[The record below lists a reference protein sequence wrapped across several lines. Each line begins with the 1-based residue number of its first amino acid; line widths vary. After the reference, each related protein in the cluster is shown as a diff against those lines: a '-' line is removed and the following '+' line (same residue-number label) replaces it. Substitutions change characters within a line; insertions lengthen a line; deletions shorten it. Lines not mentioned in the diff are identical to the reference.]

1 MPAKS
6 KVSSKAKEAESKST
20 LASAV
25 FLVVGSY
32 SSSLWTLIVAHYLW
46 FRAFFL
52 PHADL
57 GSPNAGKQTP
67 SSSAAATAQEP
78 PKTVNERSLHR
89 FYQTNPHERKREEA
103 GGLHSLTPAERQAWV
118 NASLVRRVAS
128 KEICLNN
135 KAERE
140 FWKQV
145 NRESPPIRRLDRQKT
160 TQAEKGSG
168 IAAVYDWGKDK
179 NGRDVGEYPLEQFA
193 ARAAKQAQ
201 LTALE
206 ILHRRFLQR
215 REFAS
220 AGVTDAATGKIEEIT
235 KEDIQEETQRRREM
249 SAIRKELYGDKMGP
263 YATDPEWD
271 DVMPIPAEE
280 PEGALATIAYPEDYA
295 EVMSYLRAVMVSE
308 EYSPRCLRLTE
319 HVISMNPAHY
329 TVWLYR
335 FKIVR
340 ALETPLADE
349 IEWLNEVS
357 LEHIKNYQIW
367 HHRQLLL
374 DHYYEGIKATPDE
387 VKRFGRSETEFLTR
401 MLEEDTKNYHVWS
414 YRQYLV
420 RKLGL
425 WNMQELL
432 STQNWIE
439 EDVRNNSAWSHRFF
453 LVFSD
458 PANSTEGSHATEHD
472 PKVPADVVDR
482 EIRYAEEKTLLAPQN
497 QAAWNYLRGV
507 LVKGGRKLE
516 TAEAFAGQF
525 VKNVGAE
532 EDKEEV
538 RSSHALDFLAEVL
551 AEKGQ
556 KEEAAKYLDRL
567 AAKWDPVRAGYWKY
581 RKQQLGA

>member
-1 MPAKS
+1 
-6 KVSSKAKEAESKST
+6 
-20 LASAV
+20 
-25 FLVVGSY
+25 
-32 SSSLWTLIVAHYLW
+32 
-46 FRAFFL
+46 
-52 PHADL
+52 
-57 GSPNAGKQTP
+57 
-67 SSSAAATAQEP
+67 
-78 PKTVNERSLHR
+78 
-89 FYQTNPHERKREEA
+89 
-103 GGLHSLTPAERQAWV
+103 
-118 NASLVRRVAS
+118 
-128 KEICLNN
+128 
-135 KAERE
+135 
-140 FWKQV
+140 
-145 NRESPPIRRLDRQKT
+145 
-160 TQAEKGSG
+160 
-168 IAAVYDWGKDK
+168 
-179 NGRDVGEYPLEQFA
+179 
-193 ARAAKQAQ
+193 
-201 LTALE
+201 
-206 ILHRRFLQR
+206 
-215 REFAS
+215 
-220 AGVTDAATGKIEEIT
+220 
-235 KEDIQEETQRRREM
+235 
-249 SAIRKELYGDKMGP
+249 
-263 YATDPEWD
+263 
-271 DVMPIPAEE
+271 
-280 PEGALATIAYPEDYA
+280 
-295 EVMSYLRAVMVSE
+295 MVSE
-308 EYSPRCLRLTE
+308 EYSPRTLRLTE

-335 FKIVR
+335 FKIVQ
-340 ALETPLADE
+340 ALEIPLVDE
-349 IEWLNEVS
+349 IDWLNEVS

-387 VKRFGRSETEFLTR
+387 LKRFGRSETEFLTR

-425 WNMQELL
+425 WNLQELL

-458 PANSTEGSHATEHD
+458 PAKSTEGSHATEHD
-472 PKVPADVVDR
+472 PKVPSDVVDR
-482 EIRYAEEKTLLAPQN
+482 EIRYVEEKTLLAPQN

-507 LVKGGRKLE
+507 MVKGGRKLE

-525 VKNVGAE
+525 VKNIGAKGE

>member
-6 KVSSKAKEAESKST
+6 KVSSKAKEAEGKS
-20 LASAV
+20 
-25 FLVVGSY
+25 
-32 SSSLWTLIVAHYLW
+32 
-46 FRAFFL
+46 
-52 PHADL
+52 
-57 GSPNAGKQTP
+57 KQTQP
-67 SSSAAATAQEP
+67 AAQAPEP
-78 PKTVNERSLHR
+78 PKTVNERSLQR
-89 FYQTNPHERKREEA
+89 YYQTNPHERKREEA
-103 GGLHSLTPAERQAWV
+103 GGLHSLTPAERQSWV
-118 NASLVRRVAS
+118 NATLVRRVAN
-128 KEICLNN
+128 KDIYLTN

-140 FWKQV
+140 FWKQA
-145 NRESPPIRRLDRQKT
+145 NRESPPIRRLDRHKT
-160 TQAEKGSG
+160 EKG
-168 IAAVYDWGKDK
+168 AAVVYDWGKDK
-179 NGRDVGEYPLEQFA
+179 NGRDVGEYSLEQFA

-201 LTALE
+201 LTALGV
-206 ILHRRFLQR
+206 LHRRFLQR
-215 REFAS
+215 REFARN
-220 AGVTDAATGKIEEIT
+220 GVTDATTGEVTHIT
-235 KEDIQEETQRRREM
+235 QEDIQEETQRRREM

-271 DVMPIPAEE
+271 DVVPIPADE

-295 EVMSYLRAVMVSE
+295 EVMSYLRAVMVAE
-308 EYSPRCLRLTE
+308 EYTPRCLRLTE

-335 FKIVR
+335 FKIV
-340 ALETPLADE
+340 ETLNIPLADE
-349 IEWLNEVS
+349 IEWLNAVS

-374 DHYYEGIKATPDE
+374 DHHYEAIKATPDE
-387 VKRFGRSETEFLTR
+387 VKRFARSEVEFLTR

-425 WNMQELL
+425 WNLSELL

-453 LVFSD
+453 LVFND
-458 PANSTEGSHATEHD
+458 PAASTKGSHATEPD
-472 PKVPADVVDR
+472 PKVPADVIDR
-482 EIRYAEEKTLLAPQN
+482 EVKYAEEKTLLAPQN

-516 TAEAFAGQF
+516 TAEAFAAQF
-525 VKNVGAE
+525 VKGVGE
-532 EDKEEV
+532 GDDKEEV

-556 KEEAAKYLDRL
+556 KAEAVKYLDRL
-567 AAKWDPVRAGYWKY
+567 AEKWDPVRAGYWKY
-581 RKQQLGA
+581 RKQQLE

>member
-1 MPAKS
+1 
-6 KVSSKAKEAESKST
+6 
-20 LASAV
+20 
-25 FLVVGSY
+25 
-32 SSSLWTLIVAHYLW
+32 
-46 FRAFFL
+46 
-52 PHADL
+52 
-57 GSPNAGKQTP
+57 
-67 SSSAAATAQEP
+67 
-78 PKTVNERSLHR
+78 
-89 FYQTNPHERKREEA
+89 
-103 GGLHSLTPAERQAWV
+103 
-118 NASLVRRVAS
+118 
-128 KEICLNN
+128 
-135 KAERE
+135 
-140 FWKQV
+140 
-145 NRESPPIRRLDRQKT
+145 
-160 TQAEKGSG
+160 
-168 IAAVYDWGKDK
+168 
-179 NGRDVGEYPLEQFA
+179 
-193 ARAAKQAQ
+193 
-201 LTALE
+201 
-206 ILHRRFLQR
+206 
-215 REFAS
+215 
-220 AGVTDAATGKIEEIT
+220 
-235 KEDIQEETQRRREM
+235 
-249 SAIRKELYGDKMGP
+249 MGP

-532 EDKEEV
+532 EGKEEV

>member
-6 KVSSKAKEAESKST
+6 KASSKAKDAENKSKQQ
-20 LASAV
+20 A
-25 FLVVGSY
+25 
-32 SSSLWTLIVAHYLW
+32 
-46 FRAFFL
+46 
-52 PHADL
+52 
-57 GSPNAGKQTP
+57 Q
-67 SSSAAATAQEP
+67 AAAETQQP
-78 PKTVNERSLHR
+78 PKTINERSFQRYHL
-89 FYQTNPHERKREEA
+89 TNPHERRREEA
-103 GGLHSLTPAERQAWV
+103 GGLHALSPAERQSWV
-118 NASLVRRVAS
+118 NASLVRRVANR
-128 KEICLNN
+128 EFFLTN

-145 NRESPPIRRLDRQKT
+145 SRESPPIRRLEKPRSAEQKV
-160 TQAEKGSG
+160 
-168 IAAVYDWGKDK
+168 VYDWGKDK
-179 NGRDVGEYPLEQFA
+179 NGRDLGEYPLDQFTI
-193 ARAAKQAQ
+193 RAAKQAQ

-206 ILHRRFLQR
+206 VLHRRFLQR
-215 REFAS
+215 REFMRD
-220 AGVTDAATGKIEEIT
+220 GVPDAAEGKVTEIT
-235 KEDIQEETQRRREM
+235 QEDIDEERKRRREM
-249 SAIRKELYGDKMGP
+249 AALRKELYGEKMGP

-271 DVMPIPAEE
+271 DVVPIPAEE

-295 EVMSYLRAVMVSE
+295 EVMSYLRAVMVAE
-308 EYSPRCLRLTE
+308 EYSPRCLRLTD

-335 FKIVR
+335 FKIVE
-340 ALETPLADE
+340 ALEISVIDE

-374 DHYYEGIKATPDE
+374 DHHYNHIKGSPDE
-387 VKRFGRSETEFLTR
+387 VKRFGRSETDFLTR

-425 WNMQELL
+425 WNLQELL

-458 PANSTEGSHATEHD
+458 PAASTEGSHATEHD
-472 PKVPADVVDR
+472 PKVPADIVDR
-482 EIRYAEEKTLLAPQN
+482 EVKYVEEKALLAPQN

-516 TAEAFAGQF
+516 TAEAFAAQF
-525 VKNVGAE
+525 VDGIGE
-532 EDKEEV
+532 GEDKEVV
-538 RSSHALDFLAEVL
+538 RSTHALDFLAEL
-551 AEKGQ
+551 YAEKGQ
-556 KEEAAKYLDRL
+556 KEEAGKYLDRL
-567 AAKWDPVRAGYWKY
+567 AEKWDPVRAGYWKY
-581 RKQQLGA
+581 RKQQLA